1 MTKREL
7 IRKLIECAQNHDT
20 EEAHAD
26 ADDALLEFIDDD
38 EIATAY
44 REVEKWY
51 A

>member
-7 IRKLIECAQNHDT
+7 IRKLIECAQNGDT
-20 EEAHAD
+20 EAAHGD
-26 ADDALLEFIDDD
+26 ADDALIAFIDDP
-38 EIATAY
+38 EIETAY